1 MLGYKERIKNSFSK
15 AAATYDQYASVQKE
29 VAVRLID
36 SIQPHLF
43 QNILEIGCGTG
54 NYTEMLQERF
64 PSADI
69 TAIDFSS
76 EMISVAAR
84 KLNKKKNI
92 RLFVDDAEEFIPE
105 TGKRYDLIT
114 SNSTLQW
121 FADLKKGLEHY
132 HELLTNRGMI
142 IFSMMGPETFYEI
155 YEIMKDIYPGKVNVA
170 AQYFMRHDDVKSL
183 LHTVF
188 KRVKISETVLT
199 RRHENI
205 LELLKTIKYTGVNIR
220 RNGDR
225 VLFTPALLGKAENA
239 YIRRFGAIKTSYQ
252 VFLCEAGHEERP
264 LKNVQF
270 CKGLVECL

>member
-1 MLGYKERIKNSFSK
+1 MQEYKQRIKNSFSK
-15 AAATYDQYASVQKE
+15 AAPTYDQYASVQNE

-114 SNSTLQW
+114 SNSTFQW

-142 IFSMMGPETFYEI
+142 IFSMMGPETFHEL
-155 YEIMKDIYPGKVNVA
+155 YEIMKDIYPGKVNMA
-170 AQYFMRHDDVKSL
+170 AQYFMRCDDVESL
-183 LHTVF
+183 LRTVF
-188 KRVKISETVLT
+188 KSVKISETVLT
-199 RRHENI
+199 RRHESI
-205 LELLKTIKYTGVNIR
+205 LELLNTIKYTGVNIR

-225 VLFTPALLGKAENA
+225 ILFTPAYLKKAETA
-239 YIRRFGAIKTSYQ
+239 YIKRFGAIKTSYQ
-252 VFLCEAGHEERP
+252 VFLCAAGHEE
-264 LKNVQF
+264 
-270 CKGLVECL
+270 CL

>member
-1 MLGYKERIKNSFSK
+1 MLGYKQRIKNSFSK
-15 AAATYDQYASVQKE
+15 AAHTYDQYASVQKE
-29 VAVRLID
+29 VAGRLID
-36 SIQPHLF
+36 STGSHLF

-54 NYTEMLQERF
+54 NYTELLQERF

-84 KLNKKKNI
+84 KLNKKKRV

-132 HELLTNRGMI
+132 HGLLTNRGVI
-142 IFSMMGPETFYEI
+142 IFSMMGPETFHEL
-155 YEIMKDIYPGKVNVA
+155 YEIMNTLYPGKVNVA

-183 LHTVF
+183 LHTIF
-188 KRVKISETVLT
+188 KRVKISEIVFTKK
-199 RRHENI
+199 HESI
-205 LELLKTIKYTGVNIR
+205 LEMLKTIKYTGVNIR
-220 RNGDR
+220 RNGNR
-225 VLFTPALLGKAENA
+225 ILFTPAYLKKAENA
-239 YIRRFGAIKTSYQ
+239 YIKRFGAIKTSYQ
-252 VFLCEAGHEERP
+252 VFLCEAGYIE
-264 LKNVQF
+264 NY
-270 CKGLVECL
+270 